1 METCKPSSFAEYQEL
16 SDSFL
21 DFDFSSIKIEPSI
34 DFMKFSV
41 HFSDLSSHSVVP
53 FLKNNDFEVMRTSH
67 DEGDETITNIEAMVS
82 INNKWFGMYCQII
95 PKTFRT
101 TFRMVNPDK
110 DYFQYIYGIL
120 HFPYVVSEAEYSL
133 DFHGCENG
141 SMFSFLASHASLKNP
156 GKLFTVDEY
165 GYPPTQYLNS
175 VRGNNQVG
183 CKIYIKEKSALVFVR
198 LEVSIKQRQYRVMGI
213 DTLYAATEVSA
224 DEVFRKLQIEAFDFE
239 RFLKNLGIEGYEHG
253 QFEEDFVGAMNGNA
267 NCGGLPAVKELVSS
281 LKHNPFHYYRK
292 HSFQDKLFNAI
303 KGMKF
308 V

>member
-1 METCKPSSFAEYQEL
+1 MCTCKPSSFAEYQEL
-16 SDSFL
+16 SESFH
-21 DFDFSSIKIEPSI
+21 DFDFNDIEIKPSI
-34 DFMKFSV
+34 DYIKFSA
-41 HFSDLSSHSVVP
+41 HFSDLPSSKVSTFLDESGFVVNRQYP
-53 FLKNNDFEVMRTSH
+53 
-67 DEGDETITNIEAMVS
+67 DEGDESITNIEAMVS

-110 DYFQYIYGIL
+110 DYFQHLYGVL

-133 DFHGCENG
+133 DFHRCENG

-156 GKLFTVDEY
+156 GKLFTVGNYDD
-165 GYPPTQYLNS
+165 PPTQYLNDI
-175 VRGNNQVG
+175 RGNKQAG
-183 CKIYIKEKSALVFVR
+183 CKIYIKEKEALVFVR

-224 DEVFRKLQIEAFDFE
+224 DEVFKKLQIESFDFE
-239 RFLKNLGIEGYEHG
+239 RFLNNLDIDGYDRE
-253 QFEEDFVGAMNGNA
+253 QLEKDFVGAMNGNA
-267 NCGGLPAVKELVSS
+267 NCGGLPAVKKLVSS
-281 LKHNPFHYYRK
+281 IKNNPFSYYK
-292 HSFQDKLFNAI
+292 DHPFHAKLFNTI